1 MAQKGSFA
9 EIKAEQARMTESWKA
24 EGRTS
29 EAWAVADPE
38 IVEIFTAGV
47 VFGLKVGRRNRP
59 DPTYTPDEW
68 RRALRETMEKAAALE
83 VKLERATP
91 VDVTR
96 VKG

>member
-59 DPTYTPDEW
+59 DLHTPRTNGAEHCVRLW
-68 RRALRETMEKAAALE
+68 KKQLPLKSNLKE
-83 VKLERATP
+83 P
-91 VDVTR
+91 HQ
-96 VKG
+96 